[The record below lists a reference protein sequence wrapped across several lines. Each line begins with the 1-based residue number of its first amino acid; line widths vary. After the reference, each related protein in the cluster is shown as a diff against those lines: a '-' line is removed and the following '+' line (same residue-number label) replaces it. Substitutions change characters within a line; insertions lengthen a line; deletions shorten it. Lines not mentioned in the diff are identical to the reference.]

1 MRPGLALLLSV
12 ATLGCGRT
20 QGRAR
25 FESETVAILERHC
38 LAPVCHGV
46 SPDAEARGEVLDRRF
61 FFVEVDGHGKV
72 RDLAAAYANV
82 KARIDTGERA
92 AWSSLVRKPLAL
104 AAGGLP
110 HAGGHPF
117 ASLDSPALAAL
128 LGWIEGERGGG
139 EGQEQ
144 LGALEQRFADEVLP
158 VLRDRGCML
167 ARCHGP
173 LGFAGTVFA
182 PPMLGQGGGFSRA
195 EVRASYQAARRN
207 LALGAPTRS
216 RLLVKALPLAR
227 GGVVHRGGND
237 AFFSGPDDPGARA
250 IVAWARAERDAAL
263 PTTPEAPT
271 GVVFVRGPAEARAL
285 TDLASFQPGSDL
297 WLRPLPDGP
306 ARNLTAALHAAPADI
321 RDPAPSHDATRVLFS
336 MRTSEADCHNLYEL
350 ELASGQ
356 LRQLTHDTGVLPGG
370 GKTSNR
376 WPVYAPDGRVVFA
389 STRAGELDESGRAL
403 DVELYVLEGGVP
415 LRLTVTPTPELGPSF
430 LAVGEFRGSL
440 AFTVLRRLGGRLQ
453 GPVFRFPLDHA
464 PAHAQPEYH
473 PHHGQTTGATLTW
486 ALRELPDG
494 RDVAILLDADS
505 AATGAGGDLAVIERQ
520 LGPDR
525 VGGAGAG
532 AASVPG
538 FLPAVS
544 RLTSGRFFEPAPL
557 PDGRV
562 VVAWSPAPSP
572 GAPTPDRGLYL
583 ATLGNTSAGAAT
595 LESLRPLEDAPGLA
609 DDQPAILVPR
619 APEDEA
625 HQAAWTAA
633 ASTGTLV
640 HAGAPAIE
648 AILRGLAPVGA
659 KPPRSDITALRLLG
673 WSSATP
679 ADTPAVDAAQ
689 IANHDAAS
697 TWFSNGVH
705 GPTTTLAVLP
715 LEADGSLRAT
725 LPARRPFRVQALG
738 ADGMAVGAQGA
749 RWLYLLGGEV
759 MPQGVALSAY
769 PVACAGCHGALDGD
783 AAHAFAAV
791 PEAALDALS
800 QASVTLASHQGRD
813 PRRPR
818 AAQAA
823 LPSGDEPGFDFA
835 RELGPIL
842 ARSCATQGCHLG
854 ATPAGGLTLDPVPT
868 AYYDRAYE
876 ALQAFGDGS
885 GGGKRYVD
893 ERGASARRSYLMEKL
908 LGRELEAP
916 RVLTEACPP
925 PGAAVPALDARE
937 LAAFARWID
946 LGAIYRAPAPRS
958 AREVTP

>member
-1 MRPGLALLLSV
+1 MRPALALLLSL
-12 ATLGCGRT
+12 ATLGCGRS

-25 FESETVAILERHC
+25 FDSETAALLERHC
-38 LAPVCHGV
+38 LAVVCHGV
-46 SPDAEARGEVLDRRF
+46 SAGAEARGEVIDRRF
-61 FFVEVDGHGKV
+61 FFVEVDAHGKV

-82 KARIDTGERA
+82 KARIDTARP
-92 AWSSLVRKPLAL
+92 AWSTLLRKPLAL

-117 ASLDSPALAAL
+117 ATLETPALAAL

-139 EGQEQ
+139 EGHEA
-144 LGALEQRFADEVLP
+144 LSALEQRFADSVLP

-182 PPMLGQGGGFSRA
+182 PPMPGQGGGFSRA
-195 EVRASYQAARRN
+195 ELGASYQAARRN
-207 LALGAPTRS
+207 LALGAPARS

-237 AFFSGPDDPGARA
+237 AFFSGPDDPGAQA
-250 IVAWARAERDAAL
+250 IVAWARAERDAVL
-263 PTTPEAPT
+263 PATPEAPT
-271 GVVFVRGPAEARAL
+271 GVVFVRGPTEPRAITEL
-285 TDLASFQPGSDL
+285 QGFHPGSDL
-297 WLRPLPDGP
+297 WLRPLPEGP
-306 ARNLTAALHAAPADI
+306 ARNLTATLHSGPADI
-321 RDPAPSHDATRVLFS
+321 RDPAPSHDATRVLFA
-336 MRTSEADCHNLYEL
+336 MRTSEDDCHNLYEL
-350 ELASGQ
+350 ELATGQ
-356 LRQLTHDTGVLPGG
+356 LRQLTHDRGVLPGG

-376 WPVYAPDGRVVFA
+376 WPLYAPDGRVVFA

-403 DVELYVLEGGVP
+403 DVELYVLEAGVP
-415 LRLTVTPTPELGPSF
+415 LRLTVTPTPELSPSF

-440 AFTVLRRLGGRLQ
+440 AFTVLRRLGGALR
-453 GPVFRFPLDHA
+453 GPVFRFPIDHA

-473 PHHGQTTGATLTW
+473 PHHGQTTGAAVTW
-486 ALRELPDG
+486 GLRELPDG
-494 RDVAILLDADS
+494 RDVAVLLDAD
-505 AATGAGGDLAVIERQ
+505 AAGTGGSLAVIERQ

-525 VGGAGAG
+525 IGSTGAP
-532 AASVPG
+532 SVPG

-544 RLTSGRFFEPAPL
+544 RLGSGSFFEPAPL

-562 VVAWSPAPSP
+562 VVAWSPAPTAATP
-572 GAPTPDRGLYL
+572 APDSGLYL
-583 ATLGNTSAGAAT
+583 ATLGNGPTGAAT
-595 LESLRPLEDAPGLA
+595 LESLLPLEDAPGLA
-609 DDQPAILVPR
+609 DDQPAILVAR

-625 HQAAWTAA
+625 HEPAWTPA
-633 ASTGTLV
+633 ASTATLV

-648 AILRGLAPVGA
+648 AILRGLAPVGD
-659 KPPRSDITALRLLG
+659 KPARSDITALRLLG
-673 WSSATP
+673 WSATTP
-679 ADTPAVDAAQ
+679 AGAPAVDPGE
-689 IANHDAAS
+689 IANHDPAS

-715 LEADGSLRAT
+715 LETDGSLRAT

-738 ADGMAVGAQGA
+738 PDGMAVGAQGA

-818 AAQAA
+818 APQAA
-823 LPSGDEPGFDFA
+823 LPAGPEVGFDFG

-842 ARSCATQGCHLG
+842 ARSCATTGCHAG
-854 ATPAGGLTLDPVPT
+854 QTPAAGLALEPVPT

-876 ALQAFGDGS
+876 ALQAFGPGS

-916 RVLTEACPP
+916 RALTGPCPP
-925 PGAAVPALDARE
+925 PGAAVPPLDAGE

-946 LGAIYRAPAPRS
+946 LGAIYRAPAPHS